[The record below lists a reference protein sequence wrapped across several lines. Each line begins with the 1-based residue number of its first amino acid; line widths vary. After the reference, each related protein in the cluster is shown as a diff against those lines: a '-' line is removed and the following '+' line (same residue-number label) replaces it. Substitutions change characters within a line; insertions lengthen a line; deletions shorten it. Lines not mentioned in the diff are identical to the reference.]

1 MSETFLTNCPHC
13 KSVFK
18 LRREHLEV
26 ASGHVRCGNC
36 HSLFL
41 ATDSLVSLDKETQ
54 KAQMEETV
62 EQAEDKIM
70 DSAIPELTD
79 EDKSEHYELAIEAT
93 TSSAPHL
100 IKWFIYSLAGLILIF
115 LALWFLYIWPNKT
128 ILSQDTNWRPVMQA
142 SCKVFQCV
150 VPPLQDLK
158 QYRVSSIDVSESPG
172 GQKEVSMVLKNL
184 ANFEQPFPKIQVILS
199 DIKGK
204 QYKSPIYTPEQYLPE
219 VNHNALIQPGQ
230 SVQIGFSF
238 NSSLE
243 HYSGYQIKLVQ

>member
-54 KAQMEETV
+54 KAQMEDTV
-62 EQAEDKIM
+62 EKAEDKIM
-70 DSAIPELTD
+70 DKAIPELTD
-79 EDKSEHYELAIEAT
+79 EDKSEHYELAIEAAP
-93 TSSAPHL
+93 SSAPHYF
-100 IKWFIYSLAGLILIF
+100 KWSIYSLAGLILIF
-115 LALWFLYIWPNKT
+115 LGVWFLYVWPNKAT
-128 ILSQDTNWRPVMQA
+128 LSQDANWRPVMQA

-172 GQKEVSMVLKNL
+172 GQK
-184 ANFEQPFPKIQVILS
+184 
-199 DIKGK
+199 
-204 QYKSPIYTPEQYLPE
+204 KS
-219 VNHNALIQPGQ
+219 AW
-230 SVQIGFSF
+230 F
-238 NSSLE
+238 
-243 HYSGYQIKLVQ
+243 